1 MTAPRFCLALLLVLP
16 SALPAAAPPA
26 DPTPGQIR
34 RWIEE
39 LGDDS
44 FAAREAAMKKLA
56 GAGAT
61 AETPLQAALRNPDVE
76 IARRAKT
83 LLEQFRW
90 GIYPDTPPSVVKLI
104 RSYQSAASSEKR
116 DLVQKLLASG
126 PHGCKAMT
134 KIARYEEDPQVRKVV
149 FADIAASMGKVAPVL
164 IDEQNRPALEGLLE
178 VALSGD
184 VRTGAPNY
192 AAYYLLTNQLPARIA
207 EWEARAKK
215 ATVAKAENEVL
226 AYLYRAN
233 GDLARARKAA
243 IDAERNDLL
252 LAILYEAADWKA
264 LASRPDLI
272 DSESEPTQIG
282 YWTAFARLSGDRK
295 KSLEFLVETKKR
307 AEPFARRHAHVLPF
321 AKVLFLNGEG
331 AAGADLMVAG
341 DSPARMGYDILVAQ
355 SKFAAAFA
363 LVEKARKDESKELPT
378 LEILEARSL
387 HLLGEKDK
395 ALAVFEKYAKKIVPG
410 AEVPWGIDL
419 VECELAVG
427 RRDVAFAVAA
437 KILVASADN
446 RTSEQLFELF
456 EKLFGKRRA
465 NDAYRLR
472 QLLRRVHDKDD
483 DTKIMPRLRAFLKG
497 KATAKEIDALFTAVP
512 FGKDIGPEVLAAE
525 WRIVGDIALA
535 HKSQVKAARAYKEA
549 KTVRAGIR
557 LGDLLAEQKQ
567 WRQAA
572 DAYLAAYRLGLT
584 TLARERGE
592 DEGESL
598 PALALYLSG
607 HALTQ
612 AGDAKT
618 GKERTEKAHLLPLGD
633 TEMRY
638 DLSRALAYRKH
649 RDGARREQ
657 ELLRRLGEP
666 VLTDPGSYFTGEGMR
681 AGAIDAMSR
690 KKWLEASDG
699 FEQSFLRVLQPNMNF
714 TRANAYVAVPAFIF
728 YLRARGLVVAGR
740 FDDAKVEIA
749 RSQSCIPGQVELAI
763 HVVPELDLKGRKA
776 DADALFASSLA
787 PYADL
792 LKTYPR
798 SAFVLNQVAWISACC
813 RRDLDQASKHVRKAL
828 DLDPD
833 NPAYLDTQAEVL
845 FQLGKQAEAIA
856 AQKKAIALS
865 PDRKYFVK
873 QLKRIEAG
881 DAKAPRPTEEE

>member
-1 MTAPRFCLALLLVLP
+1 MTVPRSCLASLLALALCP
-16 SALPAAAPPA
+16 GLPAAAPPA
-26 DPTPGQIR
+26 DPTPGQIQ

-39 LGDDS
+39 LGDDA
-44 FAAREAAMKKLA
+44 FAVREAAMKKLA
-56 GAGAT
+56 GAGAV
-61 AETPLQAALRNPDVE
+61 AETPLQAALKNADVE

-90 GIYPDTPPSVVKLI
+90 GIYPDTPAEVVKLI
-104 RSYQSAASSEKR
+104 RSYQSAAGSEKR

-126 PHGCKAMT
+126 PHGCKAMA
-134 KIARYEEDPQVRKVV
+134 KIARYEEDPQVRKTV
-149 FADIAASMGKVAPVL
+149 FADIAASIGKAAPAL
-164 IDEQNRPALEGLLE
+164 LDKQDRPALEGLLE

-184 VRTGAPNY
+184 PKSGAPHY

-215 ATVAKAENEVL
+215 ATVSKAENEVL
-226 AYLYRAN
+226 VYLYRSN
-233 GDLARARKAA
+233 GDLVRARKAA
-243 IDAERNDLL
+243 ADAERNDLL
-252 LAILYEAADWKA
+252 LAVLYEAADWKT
-264 LASRPDLI
+264 LAARPELVE
-272 DSESEPTQIG
+272 SESEPTQIG
-282 YWTAFARLSGDRK
+282 YWSAFARLGGDRK
-295 KSLEFLVETKKR
+295 KSLGFLAEAKKR
-307 AEPFARRHAHVLPF
+307 GLALRRGNVLPF

-331 AAGADLMVAG
+331 AAGAELMTAG

-378 LEILEARSL
+378 LEIIEARSL
-387 HLLGEKDK
+387 HTLGEKEK
-395 ALAVFEKYAKKIVPG
+395 ALAVFEKYAKKIAPG
-410 AEVPWGIDL
+410 EDSSWFVDL
-419 VECELAVG
+419 VESELAVG

-437 KILVASADN
+437 KMLVADADN
-446 RTSEQLFELF
+446 RLPERLF
-456 EKLFGKRRA
+456 EKLFSKRRA

-472 QLLRRVHDKDD
+472 RLLRRVHDKDD
-483 DTKIMPRLRAFLKG
+483 DTKIMPRLRAFLEG
-497 KATAKEIDALFTAVP
+497 KATAKEVDALFAAVQ
-512 FGKDIGPEVLAAE
+512 FGKDIGPEDLPAE

-557 LGDLLAEQKQ
+557 LGDMLAEQKQ

-572 DAYLAAYRLGLT
+572 DAYLAAYRLGQE
-584 TLARERGE
+584 AQAGERDQ

-607 HALTQ
+607 HALVQ
-612 AGDAKT
+612 AGDAKP
-618 GKERTEKAHLLPLGD
+618 GKERIGTAHLLPLGD
-633 TEMRY
+633 AEMRY
-638 DLSRALAYRKH
+638 DLSRALTYRKMG
-649 RDGARREQ
+649 DGARREQ

-681 AGAIDAMSR
+681 TGGIDAVSR

-714 TRANAYVAVPAFIF
+714 TRAQAYVAVPAFIF
-728 YLRARGLVVAGR
+728 YLRARGLVEAGR

-749 RSQSCIPGQVELAI
+749 RSQSCVPGQIELAI
-763 HVVPELDLKGRKA
+763 NVVPQLDSNGRKA
-776 DADALFASSLA
+776 DADALYASSLA
-787 PYADL
+787 PHADL
-792 LKTYPR
+792 MKAYPR
-798 SAFVLNQVAWISACC
+798 SAFALNQVAWISACC

-845 FQLGKQAEAIA
+845 FQLGKQAEAVA
-856 AQKKAIALS
+856 AQKKAIALA
-865 PDRKYFVK
+865 PDRRYFVK

-881 DAKAPRPTEEE
+881 DVKAPRPTEEE